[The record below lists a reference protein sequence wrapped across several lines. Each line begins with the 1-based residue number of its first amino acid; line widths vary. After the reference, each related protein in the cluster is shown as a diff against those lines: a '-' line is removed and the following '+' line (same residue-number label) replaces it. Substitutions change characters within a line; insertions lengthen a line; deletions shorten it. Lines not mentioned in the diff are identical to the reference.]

1 MHSPEDR
8 VPAEMGDEERLRAR
22 AELDERYALS
32 WHDELTPEVRSRF
45 GIRQNID
52 DRTGAQ

>member
-1 MHSPEDR
+1 
-8 VPAEMGDEERLRAR
+8 MGDEERLRAR

-32 WHDELTPEVRSRF
+32 WHDDLTPEVRSRF
-45 GIRQNID
+45 GIRQNIE